1 MKPLNA
7 LLLAII
13 ISFNGFHFSYAG
25 QSAAAEPVFHKL
37 ESKSYKDIIKLFN
50 EIGYTSERW
59 QEGIREVPRIRI
71 TNIPERWKKISPSI
85 PVKDKKNIFFRL
97 IGSGILISNEKI
109 TETRKRLLTEI
120 DKKNITN
127 NEWVHSLAMRYK
139 VINKK
144 DSVLD
149 KNKLDELL
157 LRVDV
162 IPPSLALA
170 QGAMESGWGT
180 SRFAIQGNSL
190 FGQWD
195 FSGNGI
201 KPGKQRTEL
210 GNYGIAAYDSPQ
222 ASIDAYMFNLNTHRA
237 YKRLR
242 EDRAELRYQNKQLS
256 GWQLAKTL
264 DKYSERGNVYIKE
277 LHNIMRFN
285 KLNAADEAFLW
296 NKGEIIISPA
306 P

>member
-13 ISFNGFHFSYAG
+13 ISFSGLQFSYAG
-25 QSAAAEPVFHKL
+25 QSTTAEPVFRKL

-71 TNIPERWKKISPSI
+71 TNIPERWKKISPTI

-97 IGSGILISNEKI
+97 IGSGILIANEKI
-109 TETRKRLLTEI
+109 AETRKRLLTEI

-127 NEWVHSLAMRYK
+127 NEWIHSLAMRYK
-139 VINKK
+139 VIKKK

-149 KNKLDELL
+149 NNKLDELL
-157 LRVDV
+157 QRVDV

-201 KPGKQRTEL
+201 KPKKQRTEL
-210 GNYGIAAYDSPQ
+210 GNYGIAAYDNPQ
-222 ASIDAYMFNLNTHRA
+222 ASVDAYMFNLNTHRA

-242 EDRAELRYQNKQLS
+242 EDRAELRNQNKQLS
-256 GWQLAKTL
+256 GWELAKTL
-264 DKYSERGNVYIKE
+264 NKYSERGNVYIKE

-285 KLNAADEAFLW
+285 KLKATDEAFLW
-296 NKGEIIISPA
+296 NKGEIVISPA
-306 P
+306 H